1 MRKNLILT
9 SHHKL
14 LLLIDTMV
22 KIHKDYTSIPTP
34 SASLTFNLNNDKGYY
49 TMSLSVMVNPEKV
62 SQVKLGPFVFQL
74 GKECIFSMS
83 LMINEKERSYLLTTN
98 TNNAYITES
107 MPFGDTESVNEV
119 YGKFLTYIME
129 TPSNVVDNTVEYI
142 AGKVNGQTSLI
153 IKGKRNENFDTSDKK
168 ERIDELF
175 DSEKSS
181 NALFNLTL
189 TNVPA
194 GVVKAIL
201 NADTNE
207 PTDFTDFFRGAEFN
221 RFKDKP

>member
-22 KIHKDYTSIPTP
+22 KIHKDYISIPNP

-49 TMSLSVMVNPEKV
+49 TMNLSMMMNPDKV
-62 SQVKLGPFVFQL
+62 SQVKLGPFVFPL
-74 GKECIFSMS
+74 GKDYFGMT
-83 LMINEKERSYLLTTN
+83 LTLNEKDRTYTLATN
-98 TNNAYITES
+98 TSNTFITES

-142 AGKVNGQTSLI
+142 AGKVNGNTSLI

-168 ERIDELF
+168 ARIDELF
-175 DSEKSS
+175 DYEKSS
-181 NALFNLTL
+181 NPIFNLTL
-189 TNVPA
+189 TNVPP
-194 GVVKAIL
+194 GVIRAIL
-201 NADTNE
+201 GVDTEE

>member
-22 KIHKDYTSIPTP
+22 KIHKDYTGNSNRG
-34 SASLTFNLNNDKGYY
+34 AFLTFNLNNDKGFYS
-49 TMSLSVMVNPEKV
+49 MNLNVPVNHDKV
-62 SQVKLGPFVFQL
+62 SQVKLGPFVFPL
-74 GKECIFSMS
+74 GKEDFGMW
-83 LMINEKERSYLLTTN
+83 LTINEKERSYLLAAN
-98 TNNAYITES
+98 TSNTYLTES

-201 NADTNE
+201 NADTDD

-221 RFKDKP
+221 RFKDKH

>member
-22 KIHKDYTSIPTP
+22 KIHKDYISIPNP

-49 TMSLSVMVNPEKV
+49 TMNLSMMMNPDKV
-62 SQVKLGPFVFQL
+62 SQVKLGPFVFPL
-74 GKECIFSMS
+74 GKDYFGMT
-83 LMINEKERSYLLTTN
+83 LTLNEKDRTYTLATN
-98 TNNAYITES
+98 TSNTFITES

-201 NADTNE
+201 NADTDD

-221 RFKDKP
+221 RFKDKS

>member
-22 KIHKDYTSIPTP
+22 KIHKDYTRSPGDNNY
-34 SASLTFNLNNDKGYY
+34 LTFNLNNDKGFYS
-49 TMSLSVMVNPEKV
+49 MNLSVPINYSKV

-74 GKECIFSMS
+74 GKEDFGMM
-83 LMINEKERSYLLTTN
+83 LTINEDDRCYRVAINSSN
-98 TNNAYITES
+98 TYITES
-107 MPFGDTESVNEV
+107 MPFGDTESVNEAF
-119 YGKFLTYIME
+119 GKFLTYIME
-129 TPSNVVDNTVEYI
+129 MPSSVVDNTVEYI
-142 AGKVNGQTSLI
+142 AGRLNGQTSLI
-153 IKGKRNENFDTSDKK
+153 IKGKRVENFDTLDKK

>member
-22 KIHKDYTSIPTP
+22 KIHKDYTSTP
-34 SASLTFNLNNDKGYY
+34 NDHSVLTFMLNNKKGFYS
-49 TMSLSVMVNPEKV
+49 MDLSVPLSRNKV
-62 SQVKLGPFVFQL
+62 SQVKLGPFVYPL
-74 GKECIFSMS
+74 GKEEFGMTFT
-83 LMINEKERSYLLTTN
+83 INEEERIYTLATN
-98 TNNAYITES
+98 SGNAYVIES
-107 MPFGDTESVNEV
+107 MPFGDTESVNEA
-119 YGKFLTYIME
+119 YGKFLTYLME
-129 TPSNVVDNTVEYI
+129 MPSNVVDNTVEYI
-142 AGKVNGQTSLI
+142 AGRVNGQTSLI
-153 IKGKRNENFDTSDKK
+153 IKGKRNENFDTTDKK

-201 NADTNE
+201 NASTEE

>member
-22 KIHKDYTSIPTP
+22 KIHKDYSSNPTP
-34 SASLTFNLNNDKGYY
+34 SSSLTFNLNNDEGYY
-49 TMSLSVMVNPEKV
+49 SMSLSVMIHPEKV
-62 SQVKLGPFVFQL
+62 SQVKLGPFVFTL
-74 GKECIFSMS
+74 GKKYIFSMS
-83 LMINEKERSYLLTTN
+83 ITINEKERSYLLATN
-98 TNNAYITES
+98 TSNTFITES

>member
-22 KIHKDYTSIPTP
+22 KIHKDYSSIPTP
-34 SASLTFNLNNDKGYY
+34 SSSLTFNLNNDEGYY
-49 TMSLSVMVNPEKV
+49 SMSLSVMIHPEKV
-62 SQVKLGPFVFQL
+62 SQVKLGPFVFTL
-74 GKECIFSMS
+74 GKKYIFSMS
-83 LMINEKERSYLLTTN
+83 ITINEKERSYLLATN
-98 TNNAYITES
+98 TSNTFITES

-221 RFKDKP
+221 RFKDKS

>member
-22 KIHKDYTSIPTP
+22 KIHKDYISIPNP

-49 TMSLSVMVNPEKV
+49 TMNLSMMMNHDKV
-62 SQVKLGPFVFQL
+62 SQVKLGPFVFPL
-74 GKECIFSMS
+74 GKDYFGMT
-83 LMINEKERSYLLTTN
+83 LTINEKDRTYTLATN
-98 TNNAYITES
+98 TSNTFITES
-107 MPFGDTESVNEV
+107 MPFGDTERVNEV

-201 NADTNE
+201 NADTDD

>member
-22 KIHKDYTSIPTP
+22 KIHKDYSSIPTP
-34 SASLTFNLNNDKGYY
+34 SSSLTFTLNNDEGYY
-49 TMSLSVMVNPEKV
+49 SMSLSVMIHPEKV
-62 SQVKLGPFVFQL
+62 SQVKLGPFVFTL
-74 GKECIFSMS
+74 GKKYIFSMS
-83 LMINEKERSYLLTTN
+83 ITINEKERSYLLATN
-98 TNNAYITES
+98 TSNTFITES

-153 IKGKRNENFDTSDKK
+153 IKGKRNENFYTSDKK

-201 NADTNE
+201 NADTDD

-221 RFKDKP
+221 RFKDKS

>member
-22 KIHKDYTSIPTP
+22 KIHKDYISIPNP

-49 TMSLSVMVNPEKV
+49 TMNLSMMMNPDKV
-62 SQVKLGPFVFQL
+62 SQVKLGPFVFPL
-74 GKECIFSMS
+74 GKDYFGMT
-83 LMINEKERSYLLTTN
+83 LTLNEKDRTYTLATN
-98 TNNAYITES
+98 TSNTFITES

-181 NALFNLTL
+181 NTLFNLTL

>member
-22 KIHKDYTSIPTP
+22 KIHKDYISIPNP

-49 TMSLSVMVNPEKV
+49 TMNLSMMMNPDKV
-62 SQVKLGPFVFQL
+62 SQIKLGPFVFPL
-74 GKECIFSMS
+74 GKDYFGMT
-83 LMINEKERSYLLTTN
+83 LTLNEKDRTYTLATN
-98 TNNAYITES
+98 TSNTFITES

-175 DSEKSS
+175 DPEKSS

>member
-22 KIHKDYTSIPTP
+22 KIHKDYTG
-34 SASLTFNLNNDKGYY
+34 LTLHRTVLNFMLNNDRGFYS
-49 TMSLSVMVNPEKV
+49 MDLSVPMTNDKV
-62 SQVKLGPFVFQL
+62 SQVKLGPFVFPL
-74 GKECIFSMS
+74 GKEAFGMT
-83 LMINEKERSYLLTTN
+83 LTLNEKDRTYVLAVSS
-98 TNNAYITES
+98 NNAFVTES

-201 NADTNE
+201 NASTDE